1 MDDSGKRMLFQR
13 VLSLAAALLIFV
25 LAIYPTKASDVRI
38 SVEYQTEFENGE
50 EVCQVLWQKE
60 DEFSEAAS
68 ISKEIRDNRAV
79 FRLPDKLYQQV
90 QAYRIDFVE
99 NPQVVEV
106 SRIRIIKDG
115 VTVLSILPEDFKSY
129 VQEYVGIQSCDI
141 TQDAVRLNCVSD
153 DSQIVFNQKFLN
165 VIDHTMKQVDM
176 GRGLAILGILGVYLL
191 LRIPGP
197 VRRRTEAAV
206 SERVAQI
213 RENKKHL
220 IRYGLE
226 VIIVLAVMLS
236 PLPSAEMKIQI
247 HYNQIEEE
255 QTAKIFWREKEAEEF
270 NETDYDSALVENNIA
285 RLRLREQLSQEPYIY
300 RMDFVSTPQRVGIEK
315 IEIKKDGIC
324 KAVITEDNLTDYI
337 GEYVGIKECDLK
349 GGDIELDCAEETSA
363 IIFNEAFTSLVNE
376 AFTDWQEY
384 RTIAL
389 IAVLALILL
398 METKNPIERR
408 IKKAAYFIYKDFE
421 EDHKRV
427 FWYFSV
433 VLAMLVIVLY
443 WSFLTGDKYYI
454 FQDVGSD
461 SYNQTY
467 PSLINTA
474 NRIAEGELG
483 KTWDFTASIGDS
495 AEMIIPKLENWM
507 AFFGSDNV
515 AYLLGISQML
525 KVFLAGIFFWLY
537 LHTFGNSRGT
547 ASIFAL
553 GYAFCA
559 HILMRGSWIAYP
571 NETVLFALWLFCFE
585 LFYQKKDKRWLPL
598 ATALFLLNFSGYYTV
613 LYAGIFC
620 AYAFLRYHSNYR
632 ERGIVEKRG
641 GLKFGAGFAGSLFL
655 GYGMASMVIIPNV
668 MTMLKSDRLANSVGN
683 TGDGNFFIKLKIL
696 KTAFFRTIGTDIVGI
711 NAEYKGYGNILEG
724 PAFYCGLIVI
734 VMIPIIWKVLKGR
747 KRIWYGIGYGC
758 ILAYI
763 FINPIKNIANGFTGN
778 YAFKLS
784 SLWVMVLLLM
794 TAADAFEK
802 AKEIQLGRKLYFISL
817 LVAGILSAF
826 FHDMIVNVDY
836 LMISLCFMALY
847 GFLLMAFG
855 KKKLTLGKLRIVLLL
870 AVATEAMWMSY
881 RLVNDRTVVG
891 GVENIGY
898 EDGTQEVVEALKESD
913 DGFYRIDKQYYS
925 ASYCDALYQNYY
937 GAVAYKGATGERNL
951 TARFYSDLL
960 LPLSYNKH
968 VSLGFQGDT
977 GINTLMNMKYII
989 SKNGMIQNFGY
1000 RYADTIGDK
1009 QVYENEYAIPVAVP
1023 YDTYMKKDEFEELN
1037 LLERRQTFYQAAVLE
1052 EDVSE
1057 NEIEEI
1063 EAADLRTA
1071 NLEEYEISF
1080 ERTKGENGVTIEFPA
1095 ISDSEVVV
1103 VKTSILAEEINTGK
1117 GEDIFNCFYSN
1128 NEATGG
1134 VTYGLQEGTHE
1145 YFFEFNGEDINNIR
1159 ISTNEKMKVKKVHV
1173 YVLPQ
1178 EEYYKNYVQQTKEWQ
1193 QEGLQNV
1200 VYQDNSITGDIA
1212 VDKKKLLVFS
1222 VPYDESF
1229 KLYVDGEEQDIIVA
1243 NIGFMAGWI
1252 EEGKHQIELRYEPE
1266 YPYVNVTIAVSA
1278 LYVVYFIYY
1287 SVRGRK
1293 RENEKDISSSSSVQ

>member
-1 MDDSGKRMLFQR
+1 M
-13 VLSLAAALLIFV
+13 
-25 LAIYPTKASDVRI
+25 
-38 SVEYQTEFENGE
+38 
-50 EVCQVLWQKE
+50 WQKE
-60 DEFSEAAS
+60 DEFSEVAS

-79 FRLPDKLYQQV
+79 FRLSDKLYQQV

-191 LRIPGP
+191 FRIPGP

-349 GGDIELDCAEETSA
+349 GEDIELDCAEETSA

-495 AEMIIPKLENWM
+495 ADRCSRYFWQESFSGCICIPLEIPE
-507 AFFGSDNV
+507 GQ
-515 AYLLGISQML
+515 LP
-525 KVFLAGIFFWLY
+525 Y
-537 LHTFGNSRGT
+537 LHWGMLF
-547 ASIFAL
+547 
-553 GYAFCA
+553 
-559 HILMRGSWIAYP
+559 
-571 NETVLFALWLFCFE
+571 VL
-585 LFYQKKDKRWLPL
+585 
-598 ATALFLLNFSGYYTV
+598 
-613 LYAGIFC
+613 
-620 AYAFLRYHSNYR
+620 
-632 ERGIVEKRG
+632 
-641 GLKFGAGFAGSLFL
+641 
-655 GYGMASMVIIPNV
+655 
-668 MTMLKSDRLANSVGN
+668 
-683 TGDGNFFIKLKIL
+683 
-696 KTAFFRTIGTDIVGI
+696 
-711 NAEYKGYGNILEG
+711 
-724 PAFYCGLIVI
+724 
-734 VMIPIIWKVLKGR
+734 
-747 KRIWYGIGYGC
+747 
-758 ILAYI
+758 
-763 FINPIKNIANGFTGN
+763 
-778 YAFKLS
+778 
-784 SLWVMVLLLM
+784 
-794 TAADAFEK
+794 
-802 AKEIQLGRKLYFISL
+802 IS
-817 LVAGILSAF
+817 
-826 FHDMIVNVDY
+826 
-836 LMISLCFMALY
+836 
-847 GFLLMAFG
+847 
-855 KKKLTLGKLRIVLLL
+855 
-870 AVATEAMWMSY
+870 
-881 RLVNDRTVVG
+881 
-891 GVENIGY
+891 
-898 EDGTQEVVEALKESD
+898 
-913 DGFYRIDKQYYS
+913 
-925 ASYCDALYQNYY
+925 
-937 GAVAYKGATGERNL
+937 
-951 TARFYSDLL
+951 
-960 LPLSYNKH
+960 
-968 VSLGFQGDT
+968 
-977 GINTLMNMKYII
+977 
-989 SKNGMIQNFGY
+989 
-1000 RYADTIGDK
+1000 
-1009 QVYENEYAIPVAVP
+1009 
-1023 YDTYMKKDEFEELN
+1023 
-1037 LLERRQTFYQAAVLE
+1037 
-1052 EDVSE
+1052 
-1057 NEIEEI
+1057 
-1063 EAADLRTA
+1063 
-1071 NLEEYEISF
+1071 
-1080 ERTKGENGVTIEFPA
+1080 
-1095 ISDSEVVV
+1095 
-1103 VKTSILAEEINTGK
+1103 
-1117 GEDIFNCFYSN
+1117 
-1128 NEATGG
+1128 
-1134 VTYGLQEGTHE
+1134 
-1145 YFFEFNGEDINNIR
+1145 
-1159 ISTNEKMKVKKVHV
+1159 
-1173 YVLPQ
+1173 
-1178 EEYYKNYVQQTKEWQ
+1178 
-1193 QEGLQNV
+1193 
-1200 VYQDNSITGDIA
+1200 
-1212 VDKKKLLVFS
+1212 
-1222 VPYDESF
+1222 
-1229 KLYVDGEEQDIIVA
+1229 
-1243 NIGFMAGWI
+1243 
-1252 EEGKHQIELRYEPE
+1252 
-1266 YPYVNVTIAVSA
+1266 
-1278 LYVVYFIYY
+1278 
-1287 SVRGRK
+1287 
-1293 RENEKDISSSSSVQ
+1293 

>member
-13 VLSLAAALLIFV
+13 VVSVAAALLIFI
-25 LAIYPTKASDVRI
+25 LAMYPAKVSDVRI

-50 EVCQVLWQKE
+50 EICQVLWRTE
-60 DEFSEAAS
+60 NDFSEAAA

-79 FRLPDKLYQQV
+79 FRLSDKLYQQV

-99 NPQVVEV
+99 DSQVVEV

-115 VTVLSILPEDFKSY
+115 VTVLNILPEDFKSY

-153 DSQIVFNQKFLN
+153 DSQVVFNRKFSNL
-165 VIDHTMKQVDM
+165 IDHTMKQVDM

-197 VRRRTEAAV
+197 VRRRAEAAAF
-206 SERVAQI
+206 ERITQI
-213 RENKKHL
+213 REDRKHL
-220 IRYGLE
+220 IRYGSE
-226 VIIVLAVMLS
+226 VVIVLAVMLS
-236 PLPSAEMKIQI
+236 PLPSVEMKIQI

-270 NETDYDSALVENNIA
+270 NEIDYNSAMVENNIA
-285 RLRLREQLSQEPYIY
+285 QLRLRGQLAQEPYIY
-300 RMDFVSTPQRVGIEK
+300 RMDFVSTPQRVEIEK
-315 IEIKKDGIC
+315 IEIKKGGIC

-349 GGDIELDCAEETSA
+349 GEGIELDCVEETSS
-363 IIFNEAFTSLVNE
+363 IIFNEAFTGLINE

-389 IAVLALILL
+389 IVVLALILL
-398 METKNPIERR
+398 METKNPIEKR
-408 IKKAAYFIYKDFE
+408 IKKAAHFIYKDFE

-427 FWYFSV
+427 FWYFSA

-507 AFFGSDNV
+507 AFFGSDHV
-515 AYLLGISQML
+515 AYLLGVSQML

-711 NAEYKGYGNILEG
+711 NEEYKGYNNILEG

-778 YAFKLS
+778 YIFKLS
-784 SLWVMVLLLM
+784 SLWVIVLVLM
-794 TAADAFEK
+794 TASDAFEK
-802 AKEIQLGRKLYFISL
+802 AKKIQLGRKLYFISL
-817 LVAGILSAF
+817 VVAGILSVF
-826 FHDMIVNVDY
+826 FRDMIVNVDY
-836 LMISLCFMALY
+836 LMISFCFMALY

-870 AVATEAMWMSY
+870 SVATEVMWMSY

-898 EDGTQEVVEALKESD
+898 EDGTQEVVESLKEND
-913 DGFYRIDKQYYS
+913 NGFYRIDKQYYS

-951 TARFYSDLL
+951 TARFYSDLV

-1000 RYADTIGDK
+1000 RYVDTIGDK
-1009 QVYENEYAIPVAVP
+1009 QVYENKYVIPVAVP
-1023 YDTYMKKDEFEELN
+1023 YETYMAKDEFEELN

-1063 EAADLRTA
+1063 EATDLRTA
-1071 NLEEYEISF
+1071 DLEEYEISF
-1080 ERTKGENGVTIEFPA
+1080 ETTQENDGVTIEFPA
-1095 ISDSEVVV
+1095 ISDTEVVV
-1103 VKTSILAEEINTGK
+1103 VKTSILAEKINTEK
-1117 GEDIFNCFYSN
+1117 GEDIFYCFYSN

-1134 VTYGLQEGTHE
+1134 VTYGLQEGAHE
-1145 YFFEFNGEDINNIR
+1145 YFFEFNGEDISNIR
-1159 ISTNEKMKVKKVHV
+1159 ISTNEKMEVKKVHV

-1178 EEYYKNYVQQTKEWQ
+1178 EEYYENYIKQTKEWQ

-1200 VYQDNSITGDIA
+1200 VYQDNSITGNIT

-1229 KLYVDGEEQDIIVA
+1229 KLYVDGEKQDIIVA

-1252 EEGKHQIELRYEPE
+1252 EEGKHQIELKYEPE

>member
-13 VLSLAAALLIFV
+13 VVSVAAALLIFI
-25 LAIYPTKASDVRI
+25 LAMYPAKVSDVRI

-50 EVCQVLWQKE
+50 EICQVLWRTE
-60 DEFSEAAS
+60 NDFSEAAA

-79 FRLPDKLYQQV
+79 FRLSDKLYQQV

-99 NPQVVEV
+99 DSQVVEV

-115 VTVLSILPEDFKSY
+115 VTVLNILPEDFKSY

-153 DSQIVFNQKFLN
+153 DSQVVFNRKFSNL
-165 VIDHTMKQVDM
+165 IDHTMKQVDM

-197 VRRRTEAAV
+197 VRRRAEAAAF
-206 SERVAQI
+206 ERITQI
-213 RENKKHL
+213 REDRKHL
-220 IRYGLE
+220 IRYGSE
-226 VIIVLAVMLS
+226 VVIVLAVMLS
-236 PLPSAEMKIQI
+236 PLPSVEMKIQI

-270 NETDYDSALVENNIA
+270 NEIDYNSAMVENNIA
-285 RLRLREQLSQEPYIY
+285 QLRLRGQLAQEPYIY
-300 RMDFVSTPQRVGIEK
+300 RMDFVSTPQRVEIEK
-315 IEIKKDGIC
+315 IEIKKGGIC

-349 GGDIELDCAEETSA
+349 GEGIELDCVEETSS
-363 IIFNEAFTSLVNE
+363 IIFNEAFTGLINE

-389 IAVLALILL
+389 IVVLALILL
-398 METKNPIERR
+398 METKNPIEKR
-408 IKKAAYFIYKDFE
+408 IKKAAHFIYKDFE

-427 FWYFSV
+427 FWYFSA

-507 AFFGSDNV
+507 AFFGSDHV
-515 AYLLGISQML
+515 AYLLGVSQML

-711 NAEYKGYGNILEG
+711 NEEYKGYSNILEG

-784 SLWVMVLLLM
+784 SLWIIVLLLM
-794 TAADAFEK
+794 TTADAFEK
-802 AKEIQLGRKLYFISL
+802 VKETQLDKKLYFISL
-817 LVAGILSAF
+817 GVVVVLGIL
-826 FHDMIVNVDY
+826 FHDMIVHVDY
-836 LMISLCFMALY
+836 LIISCCFMVLY
-847 GFLLMAFG
+847 GFLLMVFG
-855 KKKLTLGKLRIVLLL
+855 KKQLTLAKLKIVLFLV
-870 AVATEAMWMSY
+870 VATEAMWMSY
-881 RLVNDRTVVG
+881 RLVNDRKVVEG
-891 GVENIGY
+891 IEDIAY
-898 EDGTQEVVEALKESD
+898 EDGTQEVVQFLKERD

-925 ASYCDALYQNYY
+925 ASYCDSLYQNYY

-951 TARFYSDLL
+951 TARFYTDLF

-989 SKNGMIQNFGY
+989 SKDSMIQNFGY
-1000 RYADTIGDK
+1000 EYVDTIGDK
-1009 QVYENEYAIPVAVP
+1009 EVYENEYALPLAVP
-1023 YDTYMKKDEFEELN
+1023 YDTYIVQEEFEEMN

-1057 NEIEEI
+1057 TGIEKM
-1063 EAADLRTA
+1063 EAADLCTA
-1071 NLEEYEISF
+1071 DLEKYEISF
-1080 ERTKGENGVTIEFPA
+1080 RKKKGENGVTLQFPA

-1103 VKTSILAEEINTGK
+1103 IKTSISAERLDTEK
-1117 GEDIFNCFYSN
+1117 GEDIFNCFYSD
-1128 NEATGG
+1128 NEKTGG
-1134 VTYGLQEGTHE
+1134 VTYGLQEGTHD
-1145 YFFEFNGEDINNIR
+1145 YFFEFNGEDINSVR
-1159 ISTNEKMKVKKVHV
+1159 ISANEKMDVKKLHV

-1178 EEYYKNYVQQTKEWQ
+1178 EEYYENYIKQAKEWQ
-1193 QEGLQNV
+1193 EEGLQNV
-1200 VYQDNSITGDIA
+1200 TYQNNSITGDIT

-1222 VPYDESF
+1222 VPYDEAF
-1229 KLYVDGEEQDIIVA
+1229 KLYVDGKEQEILVA
-1243 NIGFMAGWI
+1243 NIGFMSGWI
-1252 EEGKHQIELRYEPE
+1252 EEGSHQIELKYEPE
-1266 YPYVNVTIAVSA
+1266 YSYVNVTIAVSA

-1293 RENEKDISSSSSVQ
+1293 REDEKDISSSSGVQ